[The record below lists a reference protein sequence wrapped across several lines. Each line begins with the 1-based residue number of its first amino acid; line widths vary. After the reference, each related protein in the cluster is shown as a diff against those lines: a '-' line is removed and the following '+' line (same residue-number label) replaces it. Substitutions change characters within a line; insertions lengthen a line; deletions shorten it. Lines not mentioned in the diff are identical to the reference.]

1 MRTLLLALGLVVA
14 LTACGQPESSGRGG
28 AEDIQTGPVTFTRE
42 HVRAARLT
50 KSLIVSD
57 TSGSYLPGPASAAF
71 SLDDEVFFF
80 VVLEWGAIDRPAE
93 FVPKWKW
100 YANGELFDVHGGRN
114 MKAESPYNVWGS
126 YTAFSLNPGNHKV
139 ELWIEEALV
148 ASAKFTVVDETQ

>member
-57 TSGSYLPGPASAAF
+57 TSIAAEWRVQARHSADLTVGWALIEATGQSV
-71 SLDDEVFFF
+71 SLE
-80 VVLEWGAIDRPAE
+80 GALT
-93 FVPKWKW
+93 
-100 YANGELFDVHGGRN
+100 GH
-114 MKAESPYNVWGS
+114 
-126 YTAFSLNPGNHKV
+126 
-139 ELWIEEALV
+139 LV
-148 ASAKFTVVDETQ
+148 ANAEGGTRPYVFDDLHLHYDTTSLLVQLALT